1 MLEWGLVATGF
12 WAQFMWSMGLVH
24 SENVFAAGA
33 LDSAMRADA
42 FDLLQRRLY
51 ELVAAQ
57 RDEDVAES

>member
-1 MLEWGLVATGF
+1 
-12 WAQFMWSMGLVH
+12 MWSMRLVH

-33 LDSAMRADA
+33 IDSAVRADA
-42 FDLLQRRLY
+42 FALLQRRSY

>member
-33 LDSAMRADA
+33 IDSAMRADA
-42 FDLLQRRLY
+42 FDLLQRWL
-51 ELVAAQ
+51 L
-57 RDEDVAES
+57 